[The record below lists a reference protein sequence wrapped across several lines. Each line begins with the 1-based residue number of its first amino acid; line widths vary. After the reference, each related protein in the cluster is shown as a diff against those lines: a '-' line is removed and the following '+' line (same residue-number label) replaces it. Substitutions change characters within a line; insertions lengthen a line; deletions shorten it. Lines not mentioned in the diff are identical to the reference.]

1 MNVFDL
7 IFALLLGWAILM
19 GVRKGL
25 VIQAT
30 AVVAL
35 LLGIYISYKFS
46 YILAEKI
53 SGIDE
58 ITGVLNEG
66 GSAVYIISFILTFIA
81 VVVAARLLGSVVH
94 RILHVAL
101 LGWVNRLLGAV
112 FSVAKM
118 TLIVS
123 VALYILNSIDRQ
135 LPFIPKEWLHKSK
148 FYKPVS
154 NFAPTAL
161 SFLDID
167 KVKKSAKDLNEKV
180 EKKVE
185 SVK

>member
-35 LLGIYISYKFS
+35 LLGIYVSYKFS
-46 YILAEKI
+46 YLLAGKI

-58 ITGVLNEG
+58 ITGLLNEG
-66 GSAVYIISFILTFIA
+66 GSVLYIISFLITFIA
-81 VVVAARLLGSVVH
+81 VVVAARLLGSVVD
-94 RILHVAL
+94 RILRLAL
-101 LGWVNRLLGAV
+101 LGWVNRLLGALFAV
-112 FSVAKM
+112 VKM

-123 VALYILNSIDRQ
+123 VTLYILNIIDRQ
-135 LPFIPKEWLHKSK
+135 FSFIPKDWLHKSK

-154 NFAPTAL
+154 NFATTTL
-161 SFLDID
+161 SFLDIE
-167 KVKKSAKDLNEKV
+167 KVKKSAKELNEKV

-185 SVK
+185 SIK

>member
-1 MNVFDL
+1 MNIFDL
-7 IFALLLGWAILM
+7 ILALLIGWAILM

-35 LLGIYISYKFS
+35 LLGIYAAYKFS

-66 GSAVYIISFILTFIA
+66 GPAVYIISFLLTFIA
-81 VVVAARLLGSVVH
+81 VVVAARLLGSIVD
-94 RILHVAL
+94 RIFRLAL
-101 LGWVNRLLGAV
+101 LGWLNRLLGVVFAV
-112 FSVAKM
+112 IKM
-118 TLIVS
+118 MLIVS
-123 VALYILNSIDRQ
+123 VVLYILNSIDRQ
-135 LPFIPKEWLHKSK
+135 LPFMPKEWLHKSK

-154 NFAPTAL
+154 SLAPTVL

-167 KVKKSAKDLNEKV
+167 KVKKSAKNLNEKV

-185 SVK
+185 SVR